1 MMAGGEQG
9 QMRVGVV
16 MVLFGIFLAACA
28 EAPQQLSHTLR
39 PSVPWPDT
47 PKPVERAAAT
57 HDAPQRLDAMPI
69 SSYAPPTD
77 AQVQAV
83 LIERSIA
90 SFSGGCP
97 CPYSTDRSGQT
108 CGDRS
113 AYSRADRPALLC
125 YPRDVPPKMIADYR
139 ARMR

>member
-1 MMAGGEQG
+1 MRAG
-9 QMRVGVV
+9 
-16 MVLFGIFLAACA
+16 VLIVLLGILLAACA

-57 HDAPQRLDAMPI
+57 DEAPQRLDAMPI

-77 AQVQAV
+77 AQVQAI
-83 LIERSIA
+83 LIERSLA
-90 SFSGGCP
+90 SFSGACP
-97 CPYSTDRSGQT
+97 CPYSTDRGGQA

-113 AYSRADRPALLC
+113 IYSRSERASLLC
-125 YPRDVPPKMIADYR
+125 YPRDVSPKMIADYR
-139 ARMR
+139 ARVR